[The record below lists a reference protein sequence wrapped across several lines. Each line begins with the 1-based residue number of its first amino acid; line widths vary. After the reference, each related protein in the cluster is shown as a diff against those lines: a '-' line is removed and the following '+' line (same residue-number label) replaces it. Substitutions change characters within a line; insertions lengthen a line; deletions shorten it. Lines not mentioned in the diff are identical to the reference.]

1 MLRFLARRIAF
12 ALVVLWGAATII
24 FFLIFAIPADPAR
37 ATLGQ
42 DAPREQVEA
51 YRKELGLDQ
60 PVYVQ
65 YARYIG
71 RLAAGDLGTSI
82 SSRRPVAGEL
92 ARLLPATLE
101 VVIPSLILSGGL
113 GIALGVVSAMHAGRW
128 QDRLSQVT
136 SLFGMSMPVFWLG
149 LLLQLVFFAGLGW
162 LPLNGRLPPA
172 VDPPPTTTGFY
183 VIDSLLVGDVGLA
196 ALAAQHL
203 VLPTIAL
210 TVWNLPLMARLTR
223 AMMLDVL
230 RLDYVRTARA
240 KGLSERAMLYRHAL
254 RNAMIPIVTVFGLR
268 IGAALGGA
276 VITETVFGWPGIGR
290 ALVQPITT
298 LDYPVITGFT
308 LVICAGYTITN
319 LLVDISYGLLDP
331 RIARRRAR
339 AASPPPRPRA
349 AAEGGPRSSARS
361 CAASRWRRS
370 GRSCCS
376 ACSSFL
382 SRRRS
387 SRPTTR

>member
-1 MLRFLARRIAF
+1 VLGFLARRIAF

-60 PVYVQ
+60 PIYVQ

-71 RLAAGDLGTSI
+71 RLASGDLGSSI

-101 VVIPSLILSGGL
+101 VVIPSLVLSGLL
-113 GIALGVVSAMHAGRW
+113 GVALGVISATHAGKW
-128 QDRLSQVT
+128 QDRVSQVV

-149 LLLQLVFFAGLGW
+149 LLLQLIFFAGLGW

-183 VIDSLLVGDVGLA
+183 VIDALLVGDLGLA
-196 ALAAQHL
+196 GLALQHL
-203 VLPTIAL
+203 ILPTIAL

-240 KGLSERAMLYRHAL
+240 KGLSERALLYRHAL
-254 RNAMIPIVTVFGLR
+254 RNALIPIVTVFGLR

-290 ALVQPITT
+290 ALVQAITT

-308 LVICAGYTITN
+308 LVVCAGYTLTN
-319 LLVDISYGLLDP
+319 LIVDISYGLLDP
-331 RIARRRAR
+331 RIKVR
-339 AASPPPRPRA
+339 
-349 AAEGGPRSSARS
+349 
-361 CAASRWRRS
+361 
-370 GRSCCS
+370 
-376 ACSSFL
+376 
-382 SRRRS
+382 
-387 SRPTTR
+387 